1 MSASTSEP
9 LKRSSSLASSEEDVI
24 EKLFQT
30 SEYHLDV
37 GASFTSNQGTTS
49 RDDSLGAINRWKNA
63 AKGVQDYKKG
73 EKETIRRVLDEIELI
88 STKRMSEG
96 FNEFN
101 FSLGVF
107 NCVSLCGFVVEGVVN
122 GKTDSYMFIILFVH
136 ISYA

>member
-1 MSASTSEP
+1 MGTSEP

-37 GASFTSNQGTTS
+37 SASFTSNQGTTS
-49 RDDSLGAINRWKNA
+49 RDPLGAINMWKNA
-63 AKGVQDYKKG
+63 AKGVKDYKKG

-107 NCVSLCGFVVEGVVN
+107 NCVS
-122 GKTDSYMFIILFVH
+122 
-136 ISYA
+136 

>member
-1 MSASTSEP
+1 MGTSEP

-49 RDDSLGAINRWKNA
+49 RDPLGAINMWKNA
-63 AKGVQDYKKG
+63 AKGVKDYKKG